1 MPMEPNTLFQQC
13 RAGSLVLGQ
22 LVNVV
27 ASEKKKWTFLG
38 QTACHLTSCVLGRIL
53 GLLLVL
59 KNKLL
64 TPPAALF

>member
-38 QTACHLTSCVLGRIL
+38 PQNP
-53 GLLLVL
+53 
-59 KNKLL
+59 K
-64 TPPAALF
+64 TPYAGCELR